1 MGARRVVRAGLLPLL
16 LLALS
21 ATAASLIAASPA
33 QAVGY
38 RYWSFWERTGS
49 TWTFAQTGP
58 AMTDPADGAVE
69 GWRFAVSADSAD
81 AVKPRGA
88 ASFATICAS
97 TPPRPGTK
105 RVALVLDFGTSQD
118 APNGATPP
126 AARTSCARV
135 PEDATAADALAAVAK
150 PLRYDASGLVC
161 AITGYPATGCGEQVS
176 SGGATGS
183 SPAASRSASANGGSG
198 SGGSD
203 TGPSLGVL
211 AGGAVVLLLG
221 AGAAWQ
227 VRRRRER

>member
-1 MGARRVVRAGLLPLL
+1 MPLL
-16 LLALS
+16 LLALC
-21 ATAASLIAASPA
+21 ATAASLVAASPA
-33 QAVGY
+33 RAVGY

-49 TWTFAQTGP
+49 AWTFARTGP
-58 AMTDPADGAVE
+58 AMTDPADGSVE

-88 ASFATICAS
+88 AAFATICAG

-105 RVALVLDFGTSQD
+105 RVALVLDFGTSRD
-118 APNGATPP
+118 APDGETPP
-126 AARTSCARV
+126 AGRASCARV

-183 SPAASRSASANGGSG
+183 SPAPAASGSAGANGGPG
-198 SGGSD
+198 GGGSD
-203 TGPSLGVL
+203 PGPSLGVL
-211 AGGAVVLLLG
+211 AGGAVVLVLG